1 MPRHILFGGSFDP
14 IHHGHL
20 IVARAAME
28 KCGAA
33 GVLFMPARVSPHKT
47 HRPITDARHR
57 FNMISLAI
65 KAEPAFAVSKVEINR
80 LGPSYTWDTVGVLE
94 KADPDQKFVL
104 LLGWDQLAGLG
115 TWHRVNDLL
124 ARVDVMVLPRGD
136 QARGKISRPA
146 GVSARTW
153 RKVLSGV
160 IAAPRLDIS
169 STAIRD
175 RVRRGLSI
183 EYLVPEP
190 VARYIIRHRL
200 YHQA

>member
-1 MPRHILFGGSFDP
+1 MARHILFGGSFDP

-33 GVLFMPARVSPHKT
+33 GVVFMPARVSPHKT
-47 HRPITDARHR
+47 HRPITDAHHR

-65 KAEPAFAVSKVEINR
+65 KAEPVFAVSRVEINR
-80 LGPSYTWDTVGVLE
+80 LGPSYTWDTVNALE
-94 KADPDQKFVL
+94 NAHPDQKFVL
-104 LLGWDQLAGLG
+104 LLGWDQLTGMG
-115 TWHRVNDLL
+115 TWYRVNELL
-124 ARVDVMVLPRGD
+124 ARVDVAVLPRGD
-136 QARGKISRPA
+136 QAAGKGLRPA

-153 RKVLSGV
+153 RKLLSAV
-160 IAAPRLDIS
+160 IDTPRIDIS

-183 EYLVPEP
+183 AYLVPDP
-190 VARYIIRHRL
+190 VARYIARHRL
-200 YHQA
+200 YRQA